1 MGGPGSGMWYRWDTR
16 TTLDQVH
23 QLDVRWLHRHGY
35 LDHARAL
42 LRAHRQTYARFWQWV
57 ESAVDYAMLTRKLHT
72 VFGWTLHVEGNVNPR
87 TLSNYPMQGNA
98 SEMLRLACSLATERG
113 IEVCAP
119 VHDAVLIHAPREEL
133 PHAIALTQQCMQQA
147 SEAVL
152 AGYRLRTEAK
162 CFMYPEHYQDVRGTE
177 MWQTVQGLLMPGSH
191 QTVELA
197 SALAS

>member
-1 MGGPGSGMWYRWDTR
+1 MNRPLKYPKTVG
-16 TTLDQVH
+16 
-23 QLDVRWLHRHGY
+23 VRLSKEDG
-35 LDHARAL
+35 L
-42 LRAHRQTYARFWQWV
+42 
-57 ESAVDYAMLTRKLHT
+57 KLQH
-72 VFGWTLHVEGNVNPR
+72 L
-87 TLSNYPMQGNA
+87 
-98 SEMLRLACSLATERG
+98 C
-113 IEVCAP
+113 
-119 VHDAVLIHAPREEL
+119 DAVLIHAPREEL